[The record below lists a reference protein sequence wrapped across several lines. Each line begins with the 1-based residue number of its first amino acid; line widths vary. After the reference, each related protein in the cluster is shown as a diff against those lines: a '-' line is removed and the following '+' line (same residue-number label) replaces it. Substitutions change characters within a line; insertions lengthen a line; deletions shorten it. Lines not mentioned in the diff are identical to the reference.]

1 MRKDY
6 TPKAAGQA
14 GPTFKLYDAEFHCAS
29 MVSGDVII
37 GFTNLMVAS
46 KDDDGENT
54 VEVVGEFGAVL
65 AALDRLFEAAINDP
79 AEFATW
85 QELRQSNT
93 KVIPISTLVA
103 IGTDLA
109 DFYAEDL
116 AGDER
121 PTTPSSGGGSGK
133 RSRRGGSKAGA
144 SPEASGPQTYTRSE
158 PATTSR

>member
-1 MRKDY
+1 MEKDY
-6 TPKAAGQA
+6 TPKDAGNQ
-14 GPTFKLYDAEFHCAS
+14 GPKFKLYDAEFHCAPI
-29 MVSGDVII
+29 VSGDVII
-37 GFTNLMVAS
+37 GFTNLMVAG
-46 KDDDGENT
+46 KDDDGQNT

-65 AALDRLFEAAINDP
+65 HALDNLFESAINDP
-79 AEFATW
+79 DEFEVW
-85 QELRQSNT
+85 QQMRKSKT
-93 KVIPISTLVA
+93 TIIPIKTLIQ

-144 SPEASGPQTYTRSE
+144 SREASGPTTYARSE
-158 PATTSR
+158 PATTSL